1 MSLRGFATALGAA
14 AISIHATSFA
24 EPAVSA
30 SAIGA
35 GGLEEVVVTAQRRE
49 ESAQTVGIALSV
61 LTGQSLAEKAIV
73 TVNDLQNAIPSL
85 QVEPAFGGGQPQY
98 RLRGVGFI
106 DYTSNNSSPVGVSVD
121 EVAYAFPIQTE
132 GQLFDLDRVEV
143 LSGPQGTLY
152 GRNTTG
158 GVINFITNRPTADTH
173 AGFTAEYGSHNEFK
187 GEGFVSGSIAEGLLG
202 RLSVAAEQGGAWQRN
217 RETGQ
222 SLGDKDKIAVRGQL
236 EWNPSEAVN
245 FRFGVHL
252 SRDKSDEQGLYLL
265 KAFQPAAGAP
275 PIPADTSRYAT
286 GWSLNP
292 TFAKIIGINADS
304 KPGVDNLNNGV
315 DLRADINLGFAKLTS
330 ISAYNKL
337 IRREYSDWDATQYH
351 DSDEYLRSD
360 AGVFSEE
367 VRIASAGAGPLGW
380 VGGVYYSKETFDER
394 FYSDLTDR
402 LGGIALT
409 SYGQDSKTLGVFGQ
423 ANYQFTDSLKGILGV
438 REEHETRDLIDLST
452 GFISPVVV
460 PFTSNLNRSLTS
472 NLPSGKIA
480 LEYKLAEDILLYW
493 SISRGVKSGGFTAHN
508 TLAAAQ
514 VKPFEP
520 EKLTAYE
527 FGFKSDLT
535 PTLRLNGAAF
545 HYKYKDQQV
554 LSSVFD
560 TVSQSYIGIFTNT
573 DSRIEGGEL
582 QLEWRPLAGLN
593 ISQYFGLAEGYYTKP
608 LYSIDQASSPGK
620 PVNFDGRPLSFPKI
634 SYGGDVSY
642 AWNVSDFKL
651 TLESNYSF
659 HDTYS
664 QWFLLGSNDFTVPKY
679 WLANANLSL
688 SPASGAPWTVS
699 IWGRNIFD
707 KGYDITRNFFLPTS
721 EVAQA
726 GEPTTVGIRVSYKY

>member
-1 MSLRGFATALGAA
+1 
-14 AISIHATSFA
+14 
-24 EPAVSA
+24 
-30 SAIGA
+30 
-35 GGLEEVVVTAQRRE
+35 
-49 ESAQTVGIALSV
+49 
-61 LTGQSLAEKAIV
+61 
-73 TVNDLQNAIPSL
+73 
-85 QVEPAFGGGQPQY
+85 
-98 RLRGVGFI
+98 
-106 DYTSNNSSPVGVSVD
+106 VD
-121 EVAYAFPIQTE
+121 
-132 GQLFDLDRVEV
+132 
-143 LSGPQGTLY
+143 
-152 GRNTTG
+152 
-158 GVINFITNRPTADTH
+158 
-173 AGFTAEYGSHNEFK
+173 
-187 GEGFVSGSIAEGLLG
+187 
-202 RLSVAAEQGGAWQRN
+202 
-217 RETGQ
+217 
-222 SLGDKDKIAVRGQL
+222 
-236 EWNPSEAVN
+236 
-245 FRFGVHL
+245 
-252 SRDKSDEQGLYLL
+252 
-265 KAFQPAAGAP
+265 
-275 PIPADTSRYAT
+275 
-286 GWSLNP
+286 
-292 TFAKIIGINADS
+292 
-304 KPGVDNLNNGV
+304 
-315 DLRADINLGFAKLTS
+315 
-330 ISAYNKL
+330 
-337 IRREYSDWDATQYH
+337 
-351 DSDEYLRSD
+351 
-360 AGVFSEE
+360 VFSEE

-409 SYGQDSKTLGVFGQ
+409 SYDQDSKTLGVFGQ

-460 PFTSNLNRSLTS
+460 RFTSNLNRSLTS

-514 VKPFEP
+514 VNPFEP

-554 LSSVFD
+554 LTSIFD

-593 ISQYFGLAEGYYTKP
+593 ISQYFGFAEGYYTKP